1 MSKLREFEVVIPL
14 AVFGHL
20 SALSVENLLSWFNVK
35 FERKGVFEDGFEYLI
50 TAPSFESAIQVKN
63 LLDDLRR
70 LVLVSAF
77 SPMDRLRCERWTFG
91 EIRFYDDEEH
101 DEYLQHFNPDC

>member
-1 MSKLREFEVVIPL
+1 MKKLRSFEVVIPF

-35 FERKGVFEDGFEYLI
+35 FEHKGVSENGFVYLI
-50 TAPSFESAIQVKN
+50 IAPSFESAIQVRN
-63 LLDDLRR
+63 LFDDLRR

-77 SPMDRLRCERWTFG
+77 SPMDRLRCDHWTFG
-91 EIRFYDDEEH
+91 EIRFYDD
-101 DEYLQHFNPDC
+101 DELDDFLQHFDPDC